1 MLTEDTAKLS
11 PLERYIWWI
20 KERHQIYLKKEAG
33 EPRPWTDNEI
43 LRDNFFTSAYRELDK
58 TTRWYSKN
66 VRESKPFRGST
77 NLIFATIAFRRYSWP
92 EAGQRLLD
100 GGYLLDWD
108 GAKVREMM
116 SGWDKVCNGAFF
128 TSTPRG
134 MSKAE
139 GMCYQIDQV
148 WRDREKVISNVMK
161 STRRKSMQYM
171 TEYLATLPGIGKF
184 MAYEIACDFRW
195 SFIGKNMDDVDLW
208 CNPGPGAIR
217 GFLRVNERDF
227 KKSGNVGKDQLRV
240 PPDFYIGCTNLLD
253 VCQDRLPS
261 SMPKFEMRE
270 VEHSLCEFDKYERI
284 RLGEGKAR
292 RRYNGRG

>member
-1 MLTEDTAKLS
+1 LKVEDTAKLS
-11 PLERYIWWI
+11 TLERYIWWI
-20 KERHQIYLKKEAG
+20 VERHCIHLKKERG
-33 EPRPWTDNEI
+33 EKKPWTENEI
-43 LRDNFFTSAYRELDK
+43 LRDNFFTNAYRELDK

-66 VRESKPFRGST
+66 VREARPFRGST

-100 GGYLLDWD
+100 GGYLLNWD
-108 GAKVREMM
+108 GLKVKEMM
-116 SGWDKVCNGAFF
+116 SKWDKVCNGAFF
-128 TSTPRG
+128 TSTPKG

-148 WRDREKVISNVMK
+148 WRAREEVIIQVMRAANRQ
-161 STRRKSMQYM
+161 SIQRM
-171 TEYLATLPGIGKF
+171 TSYLTGLPGIGKF

-195 SFIGKNMDDVDLW
+195 SFIGKEMRDVDTW

-217 GFLRVNERDF
+217 GYLRVHERDF
-227 KKSGNVGKDQLRV
+227 YKSGNVGKDQLPV
-240 PPDFYIGCTNLLD
+240 PSDFYQGCSKLLEY
-253 VCQDRLPS
+253 CRANLPS

-270 VEHSLCEFDKYERI
+270 VEHSLCEFDKFERI